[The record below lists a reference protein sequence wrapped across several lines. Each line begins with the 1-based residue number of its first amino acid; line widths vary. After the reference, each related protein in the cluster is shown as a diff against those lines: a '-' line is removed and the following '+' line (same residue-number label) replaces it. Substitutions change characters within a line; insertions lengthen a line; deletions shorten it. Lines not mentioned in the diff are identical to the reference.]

1 MIGTQERSRIA
12 GRLRDAV
19 RRSQQNRWLRG
30 ISQPWRAA
38 YPKLLRVT
46 RSVREVHARTFFGPT
61 MSIVLPEHVSTSIWL
76 HGFVSEDVCLMLL
89 ATLSEGG
96 SLIDVGAHV
105 GFFALLG
112 AYLAGEQGQVLALE
126 PTPSVYRILQRN
138 VAVYRKI
145 KACPLAA
152 FSEDREL
159 ILHDFG
165 LEFSAYNSLLG
176 IRPPEGRRPTSKV
189 DLTVRARRID
199 DLMADESWDRLDVV
213 KIDAESSEGHVLQ
226 GAERTIRRFRPA
238 VIVEVGDCG
247 VGGSWRSREIV
258 AWFVERGF
266 AAFDVQGGVITPHR
280 IRERYE
286 YANVLFIPQE
296 RVGRFVETAWVSTA
310 GHGGSAG

>member
-1 MIGTQERSRIA
+1 M
-12 GRLRDAV
+12 
-19 RRSQQNRWLRG
+19 
-30 ISQPWRAA
+30 
-38 YPKLLRVT
+38 
-46 RSVREVHARTFFGPT
+46 REVHALTFFGPT
-61 MSIVLPEHVSTSIWL
+61 MSIVLPEHVSISIWL
-76 HGFVSEDVCLMLL
+76 HGFVSEDVCLLLL
-89 ATLSEGG
+89 ATLPEGG

-138 VAVYRKI
+138 VAVYPNI
-145 KACPLAA
+145 KACPFAA

-159 ILHDFG
+159 TLHDFG

-199 DLMADESWDRLDVV
+199 DLLADENWDRLDVV
-213 KIDAESSEGHVLQ
+213 KIDAESSEGPVLR

-238 VIVEVGDCG
+238 VIVEVGDYG
-247 VGGSWRSREIV
+247 VEGSLGSREII

-266 AAFDVQGGVITPHR
+266 AAFDAQGGVITPHR
-280 IRERYE
+280 NRERYE

-296 RVGRFVETAWVSTA
+296 QVGRFVETAGVSTA
-310 GHGGSAG
+310 GHGSRAG